1 MRNYSCHAKT
11 QKLVGKIS
19 FIKTMKEEDLT
30 KKVNM

>member
-19 FIKTMKEEDLT
+19 FIKTIKEKDLP
-30 KKVNM
+30 KR